1 VAVQQLIPLAERGR
15 HLTYLFQQNKT
26 VLLESAPKAGGDP
39 MRLVR
44 IAYNSIANDEKLLQC
59 THASIL
65 GGIMEALKLGLT
77 LGGPMQEAW
86 LIPFKDNKAGGILK
100 ATFIVGYQG
109 YRNIIDR
116 AKSTV
121 DLHPRAVYDHDEFD
135 FAFGTRPFITH
146 VPAWRRGETSGALIA
161 VYAVAHLRGGGLQME
176 VMPRSEVD
184 AHRAR
189 SRAKD
194 SGPWVTDY
202 DAMALK
208 TVLRKIAKY
217 LPKSSDILARAL
229 DLDDK
234 ADRGEDQDFELPPNA
249 QVTDGS
255 IEQPAG
261 GNKLEALKRTL
272 QEKEPAPPQP
282 TTGPPTPPLTAADIF
297 GEGTPVREPGDD
309 DV

>member
-1 VAVQQLIPLAERGR
+1 VAIQQLIPLAERGK
-15 HLTYLFQQNKT
+15 HLHYLFEQNKKT
-26 VLLESAPKAGGDP
+26 LIESAPRMAGGDP
-39 MRLVR
+39 QRLIR

-86 LIPFKDNKAGGILK
+86 LIPFKDNRDGGNLK

-109 YRNIIDR
+109 FRNIIDR
-116 AKSTV
+116 AKSV
-121 DLHPRAVYDHDEFD
+121 IDLHPRAVYANDEFD
-135 FAFGTRPFITH
+135 FAFGSRPYVTH
-146 VPAWRRGETSGALIA
+146 RPYWRVGGQTVPGPLIA
-161 VYAVAHLRGGGLQME
+161 VYAVAHLRSGGLQLE
-176 VMPRSEVD
+176 VMPKSEVD

-208 TVLRKIAKY
+208 TVIRKIAKY
-217 LPKSSDILARAL
+217 VPKSSDLLARAL
-229 DLDDK
+229 DLDER
-234 ADRGEDQDFELPPNA
+234 ADRGEDQEFELPPDA

-255 IEQPAG
+255 IEIKSVG
-261 GNKLEALKRTL
+261 GNRLDELKRSL
-272 QEKEPAPPQP
+272 QEKGSAPPTEQAP
-282 TTGPPTPPLTAADIF
+282 TLTAADIF
-297 GEGTPVREPGDD
+297 KSDREPGADD
-309 DV
+309 